1 MAFLQPHGF
10 SFRIAGFVGSHHRN
24 RLSIRI
30 RHGSPRTLYA
40 SPVPVTLNYP
50 DVDTC
55 LVNETRRT
63 EEEDELFTPYMRD
76 NISEIS
82 TEKVE
87 FPPLGY
93 PVPTFSS
100 AFKSNDEETP
110 SEKPQFQNPQMGPRF
125 FYGST
130 LPFDQQAILEPA
142 PAHTRKQPPALTFAT
157 PHLYRY
163 DSDSNNH
170 SRTNSDA
177 SVDSSISRSVSGKKR
192 WVIE

>member
-1 MAFLQPHGF
+1 MAFLQPHGL
-10 SFRIAGFVGSHHRN
+10 SLRIVDFVGPHHRN

-30 RHGSPRTLYA
+30 RHGPPRTLYA
-40 SPVPVTLNYP
+40 SPVLVTLNYP
-50 DVDTC
+50 DVDTY

-63 EEEDELFTPYMRD
+63 EEEELFTPNMPD
-76 NISEIS
+76 DISEIS

-110 SEKPQFQNPQMGPRF
+110 SEKPQFPNPQMGPRF

-130 LPFDQQAILEPA
+130 LPFDQQAIPEPA
-142 PAHTRKQPPALTFAT
+142 PAHTRDQPPALTFAT
-157 PHLYRY
+157 HSYRY

-192 WVIE
+192 WLIE